1 MPKILRIIARLNI
14 GGPAIHVSLLSAGLN
29 HGRFHTTLVAGSIGE
44 HEGDM
49 SYLAASYGV
58 QPVFLPELGREIGWK
73 NDARALKQL
82 MRLMRR
88 EKPDIVHTHTA
99 KAGTLGR
106 LAAIAAGVPVKIHTF
121 HGHVFHGYFSPRK
134 TRIFLAIERFLA
146 RFTDCI
152 IVLSEQQAREIADV
166 YRVAPREK
174 ISVIPLGFDL
184 DGFLSAEQH
193 RGKLRAE
200 LGLPSEALV
209 VSIVGRL
216 VPVKNHRLFLEMAQR
231 IAAEIPQAHFVVVG
245 DGELRTALEEQAQ
258 PMADRVHFLGW
269 RRDLPTIYAD
279 SDLVVLTSVNEG
291 TPVALI
297 EAMASG
303 TPIVATRV
311 GGVPD
316 VARHEETGLVIESND
331 ADALTAAVG
340 ELLRDAAKRDRFG
353 VAGRP
358 FVRERFDKRRLI
370 HDTAQLYDALMARRK

>member
-1 MPKILRIIARLNI
+1 MPKILRIIARLNV

-29 HGRFHTTLVAGSIGE
+29 HGRYHTTLVAGSIGE

-73 NDARALKQL
+73 NDVRALKQL

-106 LAAIAAGVPVKIHTF
+106 LAAMAAGVPVKVHTF
-121 HGHVFHGYFSPRK
+121 HGHVFHSYFSPRK

-146 RFTDCI
+146 RRTDRI
-152 IVLSEQQAREIADV
+152 IVLSEQQAHEIADV
-166 YRVAPREK
+166 YQVAPREK
-174 ISVIPLGFDL
+174 LSIIPLGFDL

-200 LGLPSEALV
+200 LGLPSDALI

-216 VPVKNHRLFLEMAQR
+216 VPVKNHRLFFEMAR
-231 IAAEIPQAHFVVVG
+231 RVAAELPHAYFVIVG
-245 DGELRTALEEQAQ
+245 DGELRSALEEEA
-258 PMADRVHFLGW
+258 ASLGDRAHFLGW
-269 RRDLPTIYAD
+269 RRDLPVIYAD
-279 SDLVVLTSVNEG
+279 SDVVALTSVNEG

-303 TPIVATRV
+303 TPVVATRV

-316 VARHEETGLVIESND
+316 IVYNGETGIVVEPHN
-331 ADALTAAVG
+331 ADALTAAVR
-340 ELLRDAAKRDRFG
+340 ELLSNSAQREKLGA
-353 VAGRP
+353 AGRDS
-358 FVRERFDKRRLI
+358 VRERFDKQRLI
-370 HDTAQLYDALMARRK
+370 EDVTQLYDELLARC

>member
-1 MPKILRIIARLNI
+1 VPKIVRIIARLNI

-106 LAAIAAGVPVKIHTF
+106 LAAMAAGVPVKVHTF
-121 HGHVFHGYFSPRK
+121 HGHVFHGYFSPRQ
-134 TRIFLAIERFLA
+134 TRVFLAIERFLA
-146 RFTDCI
+146 RRTDCI
-152 IVLSEQQAREIADV
+152 ITLSERQAHEIADV
-166 YRVAPREK
+166 YQVAPREK
-174 ISVIPLGFDL
+174 LKVIPLGFDL
-184 DGFLSAEQH
+184 DGFLSAEQY
-193 RGKLRAE
+193 RGQLRAE
-200 LGLPSEALV
+200 LGLPSDALIV
-209 VSIVGRL
+209 TIVGRL
-216 VPVKNHRLFLEMAQR
+216 VPVKNHRLFFEMAR
-231 IAAEIPQAHFVVVG
+231 RVAAELPQTHFVVVG
-245 DGELRTALEEQAQ
+245 DGELRPALEEEA
-258 PMADRVHFLGW
+258 ASLRDRAHFLGW
-269 RRDLPTIYAD
+269 RRDLPVIYAD
-279 SDLVVLTSVNEG
+279 SDVVVLTSVNEG

-303 TPIVATRV
+303 KSVVATRV

-316 VARHEETGLVIESND
+316 IVRDGETGIVVEPHN
-331 ADALTAAVG
+331 ADALTAAVQ
-340 ELLRDAAKRDRFG
+340 ELLRDPVTRERFG
-353 VAGRP
+353 MAGRP
-358 FVRERFDKRRLI
+358 SVRERFDKRRLI
-370 HDTAQLYDALMARRK
+370 EDVTRLYDELLARR